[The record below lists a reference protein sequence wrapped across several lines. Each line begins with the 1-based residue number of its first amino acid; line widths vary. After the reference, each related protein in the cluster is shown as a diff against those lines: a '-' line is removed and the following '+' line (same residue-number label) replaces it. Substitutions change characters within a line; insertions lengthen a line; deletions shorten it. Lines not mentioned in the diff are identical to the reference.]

1 MKRILFVLIICFL
14 SNSFVKAQHFNGGII
29 VGMSASQ
36 VSGDNLSGFDKAGI
50 FGGVFANFQISE
62 KSVVQ
67 MEIDYIEK
75 GSKQNPKEKNNF
87 YSYILK
93 LNYVEIPLL
102 YKYIFS
108 DKLSFELGPYCAIL
122 IKDAFEEQNEV
133 TVNRPFNKQDIG
145 ITVGIAYSIT
155 QNLKIDMRN
164 SNTFFTFPVRE
175 HLSGAKKW
183 YNQGQYNTVLTFSI
197 QYQFKN
203 KKE

>member
-1 MKRILFVLIICFL
+1 MRKFLFVLIIYFL
-14 SNSFVKAQHFNGGII
+14 SNFFVNAQHFNGGII
-29 VGMSASQ
+29 AGISASQ
-36 VSGDNLSGFDKAGI
+36 VSGDNLSGFDKAGV
-50 FGGVFANFQISE
+50 FGGVFANLQISE
-62 KSVVQ
+62 KSVFQ
-67 MEIDYIEK
+67 IEIDYIEK
-75 GSKQNPKEKNNF
+75 GSKQNPKEKNGF

-93 LNYVEIPLL
+93 LKYVEVPLL
-102 YKYIFS
+102 YKYIYS

-133 TVNRPFNKQDIG
+133 IVDDRAFNKQDIG

-155 QNLKIDMRN
+155 PNLKINMRN
-164 SNTFFTFPVRE
+164 SNTFFVFPVRE

-203 KKE
+203 